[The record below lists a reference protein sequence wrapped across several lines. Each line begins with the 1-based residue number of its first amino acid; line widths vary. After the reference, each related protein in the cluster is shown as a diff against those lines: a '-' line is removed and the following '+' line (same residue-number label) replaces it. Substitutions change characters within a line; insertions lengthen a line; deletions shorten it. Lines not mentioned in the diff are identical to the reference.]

1 MSNKKTIL
9 VIDDSTTNAILMET
23 VLSTRNY
30 HTHITFSVKEAL
42 AYLEKEKPD
51 LILLD
56 LLMPFVDG
64 FEFLNIIKNDKNI
77 KNIPIVVVS
86 AVSDPNE
93 VKRAK
98 SYGIKEYI
106 FKPINIK
113 IFTNYI
119 DNLLINN

>member
-1 MSNKKTIL
+1 MNRKKKIL

-23 VLSTRNY
+23 VLSARNY
-30 HTHITFSVKEAL
+30 NTYMTYSVKEAL

-64 FEFLNIIKNDKNI
+64 FEFLEIIKGDAGLKS
-77 KNIPIVVVS
+77 IPIVVVS
-86 AVSDPNE
+86 AVSDPIE

-98 SYGIKEYI
+98 AYGIIEYI

-113 IFTNYI
+113 VFTNYI
-119 DNLLINN
+119 DNLLKNN

>member
-1 MSNKKTIL
+1 MENKKKIL

-23 VLSTRNY
+23 VLSIGDY
-30 HTHITFSVKEAL
+30 HTQITFTVKEAL
-42 AYLEKEKPD
+42 AYLEKNKPD

-64 FEFLNIIKNDKNI
+64 FEFLNIIKGDKRF
-77 KNIPIVVVS
+77 KNIPIIVVS
-86 AVSDPNE
+86 AVSDPIE

-106 FKPINIK
+106 YKPINIK
-113 IFTNYI
+113 VFTNYI
-119 DNLLINN
+119 DNLLGNN